1 MFWDRRIKVE
11 PHSLLMRKR
20 LILYMICFATPLV
33 QELSRFPSHYDPQLF
48 LPAKIIHL
56 LTKRVAVPPIRQQ
69 SSDMRL
75 EAIKYSA
82 EKSIKI
88 SSQNMQT
95 EAPSSHTPTSATTSD
110 DGNNSRLSFV
120 TQSSSNDISVVDS
133 DTMNASDKKKAAR
146 PRPVLSIWTGA
157 ASTTRASRI
166 LSPLA
171 SVGSAN
177 AQPLSPPTARKSRFS
192 HLFSDTKHVGR
203 PDTPG
208 SPFFANG
215 LSGGLV
221 TAMADLKV
229 QQQKLGEDVKSYVT
243 AHYASPSPIVIPQPG
258 TKKWDEYIA
267 SLESAK
273 HGMPSAG
280 TGPSADFVEASTSTI
295 GHGQRSRRISA
306 LLASVEKA
314 ADNFINDGT
323 PIDHNPRAVPFDPR
337 HAAMIEN
344 HQQGAEAHNGQ
355 GRHMVTRP
363 RPAWDQVS
371 NWRARGQEQNGP
383 LPRASTYR
391 SVHPARD
398 TQSTYGGATGLSITA
413 PHNVA
418 SRPSSQALTTTSQ
431 SSSSAHSAIGNRDT
445 NDNNTNRRRTF
456 EVFRPMNAVL
466 NPDAHKQP
474 LSEEE
479 IAFRIDHGISLNYH
493 GNHVNPR
500 NISANI
506 PDHENCAVWITNLP
520 ATCTVRD
527 LLQALMHHRPGR
539 VWASHI
545 NPPEEGRHRHA
556 AAKIVFYH
564 PSEARHFLD
573 LTMQPGIVIQGRR
586 MCAIYNKQRVAAQ
599 RYTYPTSRALEI
611 RGDKTIVDET
621 FLRSLFEQH
630 FRFDEEAVEVLADL
644 PDVRVME
651 WRFGSMRAQAGAAYK
666 LLERMYPC
674 VQIRFATDPCAQYM
688 IMPGQ
693 EEEHMGQAVESAQ
706 SRMSGLEF
714 LRQQAEIDRTVDEM
728 QPAGWTCLFEDEPNR
743 DRPSQHTW
751 F

>member
-1 MFWDRRIKVE
+1 
-11 PHSLLMRKR
+11 
-20 LILYMICFATPLV
+20 
-33 QELSRFPSHYDPQLF
+33 
-48 LPAKIIHL
+48 
-56 LTKRVAVPPIRQQ
+56 
-69 SSDMRL
+69 MRL
-75 EAIKYSA
+75 EAIKPSA
-82 EKSIKI
+82 EKPNKT
-88 SSQNMQT
+88 SSQTMQN
-95 EAPSSHTPTSATTSD
+95 EAPFSQTLTSASASASD
-110 DGNNSRLSFV
+110 DGNNSRLSSV
-120 TQSSSNDISVVDS
+120 THTSSDDISAMES
-133 DTMNASDKKKAAR
+133 DTLDASDKKKVSR

-157 ASTTRASRI
+157 ASTIKASEV

-171 SVGSAN
+171 SVGSTN

-192 HLFSDTKHVGR
+192 HLFPDTENVRQSDT
-203 PDTPG
+203 PE
-208 SPFFANG
+208 SPLFANG
-215 LSGGLV
+215 LSGGLI
-221 TAMADLKV
+221 TAMADIKV

-258 TKKWDEYIA
+258 TKRWNEYIA

-273 HGMPSAG
+273 HVMPTAG
-280 TGPSADFVEASTSTI
+280 TGPSADFIQASTSSI
-295 GHGQRSRRISA
+295 GHRQRSRRISA
-306 LLASVEKA
+306 LVSPVEKPDDDSIEKSTLTA
-314 ADNFINDGT
+314 
-323 PIDHNPRAVPFDPR
+323 HNLRTASFDPR
-337 HAAMIEN
+337 HAARIEN
-344 HQQGAEAHNGQ
+344 HEPVSEGQ

-363 RPAWDQVS
+363 RPVWDQVS
-371 NWRARGQEQNGP
+371 NWRARGQGQNGP
-383 LPRASTYR
+383 FPRASTYR
-391 SVHPARD
+391 SIHPARD
-398 TQSTYGGATGLSITA
+398 TRSSYGGATGLSITA
-413 PHNVA
+413 PRDVSH
-418 SRPSSQALTTTSQ
+418 SFPQGLTTTSQ
-431 SSSSAHSAIGNRDT
+431 FPLSSAHGAIGNRD
-445 NDNNTNRRRTF
+445 NEPIRRRTF

-564 PSEARHFLD
+564 PSEAKRFLD
-573 LTMQPGIVIQGRR
+573 LTIQPGIVIQGRR
-586 MCAIYNKQRVAAQ
+586 MCAIYNKQRVPAQ

-611 RGDKTIVDET
+611 RGEKTIVDET

-630 FRFDEEAVEVLADL
+630 FRFEDEAVEVLAEL
-644 PDVRVME
+644 KDVRVIE

-666 LLERMYPC
+666 LLQRMYPC

-688 IMPGQ
+688 VMPGQ
-693 EEEHMGQAVESAQ
+693 EEEMMGQVVEPAQ
-706 SRMSGLEF
+706 SCMSPKEF
-714 LRQQAEIDRTVDEM
+714 LRQQAEIDTSVNQM
-728 QPAGWTCLFEDEPNR
+728 QPTEFRRLFGDEPNR
-743 DRPSQHTW
+743 DRLLEDTW